1 MSSVY
6 IYPGHGTFAGSQFE
20 WNCPP
25 LASKH
30 EFMLFVRQDV
40 DKPAAHVAL
49 DAIGRYGFRQVK
61 LTQQGK
67 AIAAEALNDPKLA
80 HFRQYY
86 EDALDKGFALAWYP

>member
-1 MSSVY
+1 MPIVY

-30 EFMLFVRQDV
+30 ELMLFVRQDE

-49 DAIGRYGFRQVK
+49 DALERYGFKHVK

-67 AIAAEALNDPKLA
+67 PIDIEALNDPKLA
-80 HFRQYY
+80 DFRRNY
-86 EDALDKGFALAWYP
+86 EESMAKGFSLVWYP